1 MEITLTDDNF
11 EQEVLKSD
19 KPFLVDFWAPWCG
32 PCKMV
37 SPVVSEIAEEM
48 KDKLRV
54 GKMNVDE
61 HSQTPQQYQISSIPS
76 LKIFKDGKIVNEII
90 GAAPK
95 ATIEAKIKEILEI
108 SN

>member
-37 SPVVSEIAEEM
+37 SPVVSEIAKEM

-61 HSQTPQQYQISSIPS
+61 HPKIPQKYQVSSIPS
-76 LKIFKDGKIVNEII
+76 LKIFQNGKVVNEII

-95 ATIEAKIKEILEI
+95 SAIEDKIKKVTG
-108 SN
+108 